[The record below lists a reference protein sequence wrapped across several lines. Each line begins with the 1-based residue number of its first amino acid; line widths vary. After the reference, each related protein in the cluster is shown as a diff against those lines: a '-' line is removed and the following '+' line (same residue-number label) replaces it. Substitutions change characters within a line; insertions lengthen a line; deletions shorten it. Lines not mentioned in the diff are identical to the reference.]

1 MGMIILISVINLIFV
16 ILGYYLGACNNPE
29 KPIERQMGFNI
40 HKFNELFKKEE
51 LEDAY
56 IPEED

>member
-1 MGMIILISVINLIFV
+1 MGMIILISVINLIF
-16 ILGYYLGACNNPE
+16 ITAGYFLGAYNNPE
-29 KPIERQMGFNI
+29 KPIEPTLY
-40 HKFNELFKKEE
+40 KFSELFKKEE